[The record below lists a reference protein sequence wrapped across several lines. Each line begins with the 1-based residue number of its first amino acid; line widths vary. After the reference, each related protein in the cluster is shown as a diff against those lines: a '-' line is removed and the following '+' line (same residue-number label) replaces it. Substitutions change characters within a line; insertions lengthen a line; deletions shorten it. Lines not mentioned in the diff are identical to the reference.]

1 MPINHDAASD
11 EYGEPVERSWD
22 SKDSLLYS
30 VGPVEEFLVRRSGD
44 LIIEHD
50 TSSIEIGAAELT
62 AHSGTTIHV
71 LLPAAD
77 PRASERSRV

>member
-30 VGPVEEFLVRRSGD
+30 VGVGAGSVDPNGLRARVHHRELEGRHPAGAADVRR
-44 LIIEHD
+44 
-50 TSSIEIGAAELT
+50 
-62 AHSGTTIHV
+62 
-71 LLPAAD
+71 
-77 PRASERSRV
+77 